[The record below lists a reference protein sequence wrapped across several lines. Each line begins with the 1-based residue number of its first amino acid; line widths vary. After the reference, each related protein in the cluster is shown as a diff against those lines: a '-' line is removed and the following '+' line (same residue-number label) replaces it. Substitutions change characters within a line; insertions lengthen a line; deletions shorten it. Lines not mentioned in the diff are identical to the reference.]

1 MIGWGAVIGRC
12 LETDTGFFVFF
23 LAATIAAETHSN
35 STNNTLNTSVY
46 QEGNPYPIFDI
57 VDMNV
62 DFAPNT
68 VFPLTMLDREGFGL
82 FAGNYRAI
90 ITLEHEGQTWRF
102 EEDFVITNTQALA
115 INDEALNRD
124 RQGAPIA
131 PQSGIAGLA
140 ITEVPIW
147 LLIAVALTLVTAFI
161 IFYIKQK
168 EKSRRD
174 FQRVIEQL
182 GTRNS

>member
-1 MIGWGAVIGRC
+1 
-12 LETDTGFFVFF
+12 
-23 LAATIAAETHSN
+23 
-35 STNNTLNTSVY
+35 VY
-46 QEGNPYPIFDI
+46 QEGNPYPIFNI
-57 VDMNV
+57 VGMNV

-82 FAGNYRAI
+82 FAGNYTAI
-90 ITLEHEGQTWRF
+90 ITLEHEGQTWHF

-131 PQSGIAGLA
+131 PQGGSGGMTL
-140 ITEVPIW
+140 TEVPIW
-147 LLIAVALTLVTAFI
+147 LPIAVGLTLVTGFI

-168 EKSRRD
+168 EKSRKD
-174 FQRVIEQL
+174 FQRVVEQF
-182 GTRNS
+182 GTRNT

>member
-1 MIGWGAVIGRC
+1 
-12 LETDTGFFVFF
+12 
-23 LAATIAAETHSN
+23 
-35 STNNTLNTSVY
+35 
-46 QEGNPYPIFDI
+46 
-57 VDMNV
+57 MNV

-90 ITLEHEGQTWRF
+90 ITLEHEGQTWTF

-115 INDEALNRD
+115 INDGALNRD

-131 PQSGIAGLA
+131 PPGGGAGGMTL
-140 ITEVPIW
+140 TEVPIW
-147 LLIAVALTLVTAFI
+147 APIAVGLTLITGFI

-174 FQRVIEQL
+174 FQRVVEQF
-182 GTRNS
+182 GTRNP